1 MFLYLAMKGD
11 DSMHQP
17 ANKNNLDERNLEVT
31 RAYEQGLKDAQI
43 KGHEPAGSSDDKKS
57 GLLSDLSVP
66 QVAAGALAAVTSMLL
81 TNQIGIAGSV
91 IGVAVGSV
99 VSTVASSVYKRMVA
113 TGASTIKEKISTSD
127 DEQGVTRPLDV
138 HEGTVDASGARIA
151 PEELR
156 QRVHAQQAARTH
168 KKVAVG
174 VIVVAVVAALIGV
187 ALSAGFVSLATAGQG
202 LGTKTSLVAPKE
214 PQKNDQ
220 AAAADNDTQKSAAAK
235 PESSAE
241 NSSNTPQDSSAA
253 TNGNSDAGDQNAA
266 AAGGDGT
273 NSAANNTSNGGSST
287 NPQKP
292 EDGTATPP
300 SDSST
305 NGDQASGNASGTPGA
320 QQGGQSAQGTQGTQG
335 QASAQSTNN

>member
-1 MFLYLAMKGD
+1 
-11 DSMHQP
+11 MHQP
-17 ANKNNLDERNLEVT
+17 AEKNNLDDRTLEVT
-31 RAYEQGLKDAQI
+31 RAYEQGLKDARAKSQVPEGASQET
-43 KGHEPAGSSDDKKS
+43 KG

-113 TGASTIKEKISTSD
+113 TGASTIKEKITTSD
-127 DEQGVTRPLDV
+127 ESPDTTRPLDAQA
-138 HEGTVDASGARIA
+138 GSLDASGARIA

-156 QRVHAQQAARTH
+156 QKAHAQQAARTH

-214 PQKNDQ
+214 PEKSDETSASSPTDQ
-220 AAAADNDTQKSAAAK
+220 DTASSQPAGTSDDSANKTSDN
-235 PESSAE
+235 
-241 NSSNTPQDSSAA
+241 N
-253 TNGNSDAGDQNAA
+253 
-266 AAGGDGT
+266 
-273 NSAANNTSNGGSST
+273 AANNDASDSANQNNAANNSSDANNSANGSTTNESATTPSSPGDSST
-287 NPQKP
+287 
-292 EDGTATPP
+292 TPP
-300 SDSST
+300 SDSSA
-305 NGDQASGNASGTPGA
+305 NGGQGSSTSGTQESG
-320 QQGGQSAQGTQGTQG
+320 QGTQGTQG
-335 QASAQSTNN
+335 QPSSQSSNN

>member
-17 ANKNNLDERNLEVT
+17 ADKDNLDERNLEVT
-31 RAYEQGLKDAQI
+31 RAYEQGLKDAQV
-43 KGHEPAGSSDDKKS
+43 KGNEPTGSSDDKKS

-113 TGASTIKEKISTSD
+113 TGASTLKEKISTSD
-127 DEQGVTRPLDV
+127 DEPGVTRPLDV

-214 PQKNDQ
+214 PQKSDQ
-220 AAAADNDTQKSAAAK
+220 AAAADNDAQKSAAAN
-235 PESSAE
+235 PDNSTE
-241 NSSNTPQDSSAA
+241 NSSNKPQDSSAA
-253 TNGNSDAGDQNAA
+253 TNGNSDTGDQNA

-273 NSAANNTSNGGSST
+273 NSAANNTSNSGSST

-292 EDGTATPP
+292 EDSTATPP
-300 SDSST
+300 SDPST
-305 NGDQASGNASGTPGA
+305 NGEQASGNASGTPGA

-335 QASAQSTNN
+335 QASAQSANN

>member
-1 MFLYLAMKGD
+1 
-11 DSMHQP
+11 MHQP
-17 ANKNNLDERNLEVT
+17 ADKNNLDDRDLEVT
-31 RAYEQGLKDAQI
+31 RAYEQGLKDARA
-43 KGHEPAGSSDDKKS
+43 KDHEPAGESDDKKG

-113 TGASTIKEKISTSD
+113 TGASTLKEKITTSD
-127 DEQGVTRPLDV
+127 DEPGVTRPLGV

-156 QRVHAQQAARTH
+156 QRVHAQKAARTH
-168 KKVAVG
+168 KKVAAG
-174 VIVVAVVAALIGV
+174 IIVVAVVAALIGV

-214 PQKNDQ
+214 PQKSDQ
-220 AAAADNDTQKSAAAK
+220 TAVADNDAQKSATAQ

-241 NSSNTPQDSSAA
+241 SSSNKPQDSSAA
-253 TNGNSDAGDQNAA
+253 ANGNSDASNQNA

-273 NSAANNTSNGGSST
+273 NSAANNTSNSGSST

-292 EDGTATPP
+292 EDSTATPP
-300 SDSST
+300 SDPSA
-305 NGDQASGNASGTPGA
+305 NGDQTSGNASGTSGT
-320 QQGGQSAQGTQGTQG
+320 QQGGQSTQGAQGTQGQPST
-335 QASAQSTNN
+335 QSTNN

>member
-17 ANKNNLDERNLEVT
+17 ADKDNLDERNLEVT
-31 RAYEQGLKDAQI
+31 RAYEQGLKDAQV
-43 KGHEPAGSSDDKKS
+43 KGNEPTGSSDDKKS

-113 TGASTIKEKISTSD
+113 TGASTLKEKISTSD
-127 DEQGVTRPLDV
+127 DEPGVTRPLDV

-214 PQKNDQ
+214 PQKSDQ
-220 AAAADNDTQKSAAAK
+220 AAAADNDAQKSAAAN
-235 PESSAE
+235 PDNSTE
-241 NSSNTPQDSSAA
+241 NSSNKPQDSS
-253 TNGNSDAGDQNAA
+253 NSDAGDQNAA

-273 NSAANNTSNGGSST
+273 NSAADNTSNGGSST

-300 SDSST
+300 SDPST
-305 NGDQASGNASGTPGA
+305 NGEQASGNASGTPGA